1 MTTPFEQLGIAP
13 DASPKEIKRAYHAKL
28 KEFPAHKYPQ
38 EFKAIRAA
46 YDVVRQGSTVTV
58 EEFFKRKPLEA
69 SFDDQTLASLREQ
82 ATAKVQIDLKTL
94 TRLTF

>member
-1 MTTPFEQLGIAP
+1 MSNPFEQLGIAP
-13 DASPKEIKRAYHAKL
+13 GASPKEIKRAYHAKL
-28 KEFPAHKYPQ
+28 KEFPAHTHPQ

-46 YDVVRQGSTVTV
+46 YDAVRKGSTVTV

-69 SFDDQTLASLREQ
+69 SFDDKPLATLREQ
-82 ATAKVQIDLKTL
+82 ATDKIQIDLKTL

>member
-1 MTTPFEQLGIAP
+1 MSTPFEQMGITP
-13 DASPKEIKRAYHAKL
+13 EASPKEIKRAYHAKL
-28 KEFPAHKYPQ
+28 KEFPAHTHPN

-46 YDVVRQGSTVTV
+46 YDAVRQGSTVTV

-69 SFDDQTLASLREQ
+69 NFDQPTLATLREQ
-82 ATAKVQIDLKTL
+82 ATAKIQIDLQTF

>member
-1 MTTPFEQLGIAP
+1 MNESFERLGITP

-28 KEFPAHKYPQ
+28 KQFPAHSHHA

-46 YDVVRQGSTVTV
+46 YDAVRHGSKTTVDD
-58 EEFFKRKPLEA
+58 FFKPRPLEA
-69 SFDDQTLASLREQ
+69 SIDPQTLATLREQ
-82 ATAKVQIDLKTL
+82 ATAAVEIDLKTL

>member
-1 MTTPFEQLGIAP
+1 MSNPFEQLGITP
-13 DASPKEIKRAYHAKL
+13 DASPKDIKRAYHAKL
-28 KEFPAHKYPQ
+28 KEFPAHTHPD
-38 EFKAIRAA
+38 EFKAIRTA
-46 YDVVRQGSTVTV
+46 YDVVRKGSAVTV

-69 SFDDQTLASLREQ
+69 SFDDNTLVALREQ

>member
-13 DASPKEIKRAYHAKL
+13 EASAKEIKRAYHAKL
-28 KEFPAHKYPQ
+28 KEFPAHTHPE

-46 YDVVRQGSTVTV
+46 YDAVRQGSTVTV

-69 SFDDQTLASLREQ
+69 SFDDKILTSLREQ
-82 ATAKVQIDLKTL
+82 ATAKIQVDLKTL

>member
-1 MTTPFEQLGIAP
+1 MSTPFEQLGITP

-28 KEFPAHKYPQ
+28 KEFPAHTHPE

-46 YDVVRQGSTVTV
+46 YDAVRRGSRVTV

-69 SFDDQTLASLREQ
+69 SFDDQTLATLRKQ
-82 ATAKVQIDLKTL
+82 ATAKIQVNLKSL
-94 TRLTF
+94 ARLTF

>member
-1 MTTPFEQLGIAP
+1 MSTSFEQLGITP
-13 DASPKEIKRAYHAKL
+13 EASPKEIKRAYHAKL
-28 KEFPAHKYPQ
+28 KEFPAHTHPK

-46 YDVVRQGSTVTV
+46 YDAVRQGSTVTV

-69 SFDDQTLASLREQ
+69 SFDDQTLVTLREQ
-82 ATAKVQIDLKTL
+82 ATAKIQIDLKTF

>member
-1 MTTPFEQLGIAP
+1 MSTPFEQLGITP

-28 KEFPAHKYPQ
+28 KEFPAHTHPE

-46 YDVVRQGSTVTV
+46 YDAVRRGSRVTV

-69 SFDDQTLASLREQ
+69 SFDDQTLATLREQ
-82 ATAKVQIDLKTL
+82 ATAKIQVDLKSL
-94 TRLTF
+94 ARLTF

>member
-1 MTTPFEQLGIAP
+1 MTTPFERLGIAP

-28 KEFPAHKYPQ
+28 QEFPGHKFPQ

-46 YDVVRQGSTVTV
+46 YDAVRQGSTVTV
-58 EEFFKRKPLEA
+58 DDFLKRKPLEA
-69 SFDDQTLASLREQ
+69 SFDDNLLAALRAQ
-82 ATAKVQIDLKTL
+82 ATAKVQLDLKTL